1 MKWGDMNTE
10 EQLWWLVV
18 AFVYVVVA
26 IDLL

>member
-1 MKWGDMNTE
+1 MKWEDMNTE